1 MLWLTAVGAL
11 TPHFVAETSAID
23 NAKSPNTTNLYS
35 LDANH
40 LFCHELRYFG
50 NIMKKMVAFFLTEQS
65 IVKDGELIYLFIHFL
80 LFLIFVGLL
89 MFLLWRL
96 LFLFLLFFYFLFVI
110 WPPGFKQE
118 LRNKPP
124 AHLDKNNFR
133 IVFQPREN
141 CHNRNHGTPDKQKCK
156 N

>member
-11 TPHFVAETSAID
+11 TAHFVAETSAID
-23 NAKSPNTTNLYS
+23 NAKTLNITNLYR

-65 IVKDGELIYLFIHFL
+65 IVKDGELIFCFP
-80 LFLIFVGLL
+80 FA
-89 MFLLWRL
+89 
-96 LFLFLLFFYFLFVI
+96 I
-110 WPPGFKQE
+110 WPPGFKQG

-124 AHLDKNNFR
+124 AHLDKNYMM
-133 IVFQPREN
+133 FQPREN